1 MDNSP
6 LSFLLSSYFSW
17 TDKQRISVQTC
28 ASFVLLIAIA
38 GIATIVYQTGGI
50 KYVYSHAM
58 YIPILFA
65 GFILGTTGGFIFAV
79 MAGLSLGP
87 VMPLDVLSGEQQTTF
102 NWLFRSGLFVI
113 AGTVSGLASSTAKQ
127 YIEQLRW
134 IAHHNVFTDLPNRR
148 DLLLAL
154 PELTSKKDLTE
165 ILSLSL
171 LSIENAT
178 ELKCTFGPAVL
189 ESAIDQLTKRIKST
203 AICQYVFQPETT
215 VLGFVL
221 QCDQD
226 CSFAVRDSLVASSRE
241 AISFNGLLLHVD
253 TRIGTVILGN
263 NALSSEDYL
272 KQAEMALAIARQKGK
287 DSFIYQPHLVITAE
301 DNLKLLGELKSA
313 IDNHQLL
320 LHFQPKVEMA
330 CGIIRGAEALI
341 RWEHPERGNVPP
353 GAFIPRAEESTL
365 IHSVTEFV
373 LNHAMAMIRLFQ
385 QKKVHLTVAI
395 NVSTRNLSEPGF
407 AELVAGLMEKYQIEG
422 KDVELEVTE
431 SALLLDVDQA
441 IAELNKLNRLNIDLS
456 IDDYGTGYS
465 SLQYLHKLPVS
476 NIKIDQSF
484 IRRLDTDSQVIHIVE
499 ATIKMA
505 HSLGMKVIAEGVETP
520 EAYNILK
527 EIGCDFAQGFLIAR
541 PMPDEEFERW
551 YKGNGGRYQLK

>member
-330 CGIIRGAEALI
+330 SGIIRGAEALI

>member
-1 MDNSP
+1 MENIP

-17 TDKQRISVQTC
+17 TDKQRISVQTF
-28 ASFVLLIAIA
+28 ASFILLIAIA
-38 GIATIVYQTGGI
+38 GIAITVYQTGGI

-65 GFILGTTGGFIFAV
+65 GFIIGATGGLIFAV
-79 MAGLSLGP
+79 IAGLSLGP
-87 VMPLDVLSGEQQTTF
+87 VMPLDVVTGEQQTTF

-113 AGTVSGLASSTAKQ
+113 AGTLSGLASSTAKQ

-154 PELTSKKDLTE
+154 PELTSKKDPSE
-165 ILSLSL
+165 VLSLSL

-189 ESAIDQLTKRIKST
+189 ETAIDQLTKRIES
-203 AICQYVFQPETT
+203 ASICTYIFQPETT

-221 QCDQD
+221 QCNQD
-226 CSFAVRDSLVASSRE
+226 CSSAIRDNLLASSQE

-253 TRIGTVILGN
+253 TRVGTVTLGKEGR
-263 NALSSEDYL
+263 SPEDYL

-287 DSFIYQPHLVITAE
+287 DSAIYQPDLVITAE
-301 DNLKLLGELKSA
+301 ENVKLLGELATA
-313 IDNHQLL
+313 IDHHQLL

-330 CGIIRGAEALI
+330 SGIIRGAEALI
-341 RWEHPERGNVPP
+341 RWEHPVRGNVPP
-353 GAFIPRAEESTL
+353 AAFIPRAEESTL

-373 LNHAMAMIRLFQ
+373 LNQAMATIRLFQ
-385 QKKVHLTVAI
+385 QKEIDLSVAV

-407 AELVAGLMEKYQIEG
+407 AELVARLMEKYQLEG

-441 IAELNKLNRLNIDLS
+441 ITELNKLSLLNIDLS

-465 SLQYLHKLPVS
+465 SLQYLHKLPMS

-484 IRRLDTDSQVIHIVE
+484 IRRLDVDRQVIHIVE

-527 EIGCDFAQGFLIAR
+527 EIGCDFAQGYLIAR
-541 PMPDEEFERW
+541 PMPDENFGRW
-551 YKGNGGRYQLK
+551 YKGNGGRYP